1 MLPTSPAGAGLSI
14 LIESGWAIPALL
26 GVIVITQQI
35 WIYVNARK
43 SAKREELFKIITPR
57 TRPT

>member
-1 MLPTSPAGAGLSI
+1 LSI

-43 SAKREELFKIITPR
+43 SAKREELFKIITENAADMIPS
-57 TRPT
+57 